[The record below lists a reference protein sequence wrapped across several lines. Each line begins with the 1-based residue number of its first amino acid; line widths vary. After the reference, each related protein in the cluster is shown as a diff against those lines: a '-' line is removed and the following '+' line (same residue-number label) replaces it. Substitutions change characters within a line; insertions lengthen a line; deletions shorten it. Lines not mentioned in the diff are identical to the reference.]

1 MKKVMFAAAVAAAG
15 LVFGIESA
23 NTVGY
28 TTTTARQGYTLF
40 VPAFDNIGSEGLD
53 IQKIVPNTEASGIT
67 IQTFT
72 EAANMDV
79 MYYYVPSGKAGAGWY
94 TSGRGTAA
102 TWANK
107 TFAKGEGFMA
117 YFPSENI
124 TFNVSGEVGLATKTL
139 ENVRSGYT
147 LMGNFR
153 PVSYSIQ
160 KIVPA
165 TEDAGVTL
173 QTFTDAANMDV
184 MYYYVPSGKAGAG
197 WYTSGRG
204 TAATYA
210 DKSFAAGEGF
220 MLYLPS
226 VMNVTFQSAETTSS
240 ATGE

>member
-1 MKKVMFAAAVAAAG
+1 MFAAAVAAAG
-15 LVFGIESA
+15 LAFGIESA

-53 IQKIVPNTEASGIT
+53 IQKIVPNTSDAGVS

-72 EAANMDV
+72 ATADGDEAF
-79 MYYYVPSGKAGAGWY
+79 YYVPSGKAGAGWY
-94 TSGRGTAA
+94 TSARGTAA
-102 TWANK
+102 TYASR

-117 YFPSENI
+117 YFPTAGI
-124 TFNVSGEVGLATKTL
+124 TFNVSGEVGLAAKTL
-139 ENVRSGYT
+139 ENVRMGYT

-153 PVSYSIQ
+153 PVVYSIQ

-165 TEDAGVTL
+165 TDGAGVSI
-173 QTFTDAANMDV
+173 QTFTDSADGDEAF
-184 MYYYVPSGKAGAG
+184 YYVPNGKAGAG
-197 WYTSGRG
+197 WYTSARG

-226 VMNVTFQSAETTSS
+226 SMNVTFQA
-240 ATGE
+240 AQ

>member
-15 LVFGIESA
+15 LAFGIESA

-53 IQKIVPNTEASGIT
+53 IQKIVPNTEDAGVN

-72 EAANMDV
+72 ASATDDEV
-79 MYYYVPSGKAGAGWY
+79 FYYVPSGKAGPGWY

-117 YFPSENI
+117 YFPTANI
-124 TFNVSGEVGLATKTL
+124 TFNVSGEVSLEAKTL
-139 ENVRSGYT
+139 NNVRSGYT

-165 TEDAGVTL
+165 TEEAGVNL
-173 QTFTDAANMDV
+173 QTFTTSATDDEV
-184 MYYYVPSGKAGAG
+184 FYYVPTGKAGPG

-210 DKSFAAGEGF
+210 DKTFAAGDGF
-220 MLYLPS
+220 MIYLPS
-226 VMNVTFQSAETTSS
+226 TMNVTFQSAQ
-240 ATGE
+240 